1 MIDPT
6 LRSNN
11 YLEQVSRQSNAAGG
25 KAATDGTQKTAA
37 DGTNKTSDADNTR
50 PNETPTGGAASSL
63 TQQDFMRLLT
73 QQLAYQDPF
82 NPVSNDQ
89 MVSQMA
95 SFATVDG
102 INKMGDQF
110 AVMNQLM
117 GSGQA
122 LQASSLVGQ
131 DVLLPTS
138 DVWLEN
144 GQVSGAI
151 FSKNGEKLNNLSIR
165 VEDENGQLIKTID
178 MGGEK
183 DGVIRFNWD
192 GTDKDGN
199 PVPEGKYKLKAT
211 AEIEGENKDITDQ
224 LATYH
229 RVSSVVLQSDA
240 GALINVKGVE
250 GGIPLGNIL
259 EVGKVSDS
267 DGGSGGSDDKKPY
280 TPVMQTALMN
290 DNDKEE
296 TDEQRLRRFL

>member
-25 KAATDGTQKTAA
+25 AQKTAA
-37 DGTNKTSDADNTR
+37 EGTGKTTDADNTR
-50 PNETPTGGAASSL
+50 PNEHPTGSATSSL

-82 NPVSNDQ
+82 KPVSNDQ

-95 SFATVDG
+95 SFSTVDG
-102 INKMGDQF
+102 INKMGEQF
-110 AVMNQLM
+110 AAMNQLM

-138 DVWLEN
+138 DVCLEN

-151 FSKNGEKLNNLSIR
+151 FAKNGEKLNNLSIR
-165 VEDENGQLIKTID
+165 VENESGQLIKTID

-199 PVPEGKYKLKAT
+199 PVAEGKYKLKAT

-259 EVGKVSDS
+259 EVGKVNGSN
-267 DGGSGGSDDKKPY
+267 GGSPTPKPEK
-280 TPVMQTALMN
+280 PVPPIGELP
-290 DNDKEE
+290 EE
-296 TDEQRLRRFL
+296 DTDEQRLRRFL

>member
-6 LRSNN
+6 LRSSN

-25 KAATDGTQKTAA
+25 KSATEGAQKTAA
-37 DGTNKTSDADNTR
+37 EGTSGKGKTSDADNTR
-50 PNETPTGGAASSL
+50 PNETPTGGAVSSL

-102 INKMGDQF
+102 ISKMGDQF
-110 AVMNQLM
+110 ALMNQLM

-138 DVWLEN
+138 DAWLEN

-165 VEDENGQLIKTID
+165 VEDENGQLIKTIEL
-178 MGGEK
+178 GGEK

-211 AEIEGENKDITDQ
+211 AEIDGENKDISDQ

-229 RVSSVVLQSDA
+229 RVSSVVLQSDS
-240 GALINVKGVE
+240 GALINVKGVD
-250 GGIPLGNIL
+250 GGIPLSNIL
-259 EVGKVSDS
+259 EVGKVNDS
-267 DGGSGGSDDKKPY
+267 ATPTPKPEK
-280 TPVMQTALMN
+280 PVPPIGELP
-290 DNDKEE
+290 DEE
-296 TDEQRLRRFL
+296 QTDEQRLRRFL

>member
-1 MIDPT
+1 MIDPS

-11 YLEQVSRQSNAAGG
+11 YLEQVSRQSNAAAG
-25 KAATDGTQKTAA
+25 KSATEGTQKSATG
-37 DGTNKTSDADNTR
+37 GTGKTTDADNSR
-50 PNETPTGGAASSL
+50 PNETPTGGAVSSL

-102 INKMGDQF
+102 ISKMGDQF
-110 AVMNQLM
+110 ALMNQLM

-131 DVLLPTS
+131 DVLLPTT
-138 DVWLEN
+138 DAWLEN

-178 MGGEK
+178 IGGEK

-211 AEIEGENKDITDQ
+211 AEIDGENKDISDQ

-229 RVSSVVLQSDA
+229 RVSSVVLQSDS

-259 EVGKVSDS
+259 EVGKVNDS
-267 DGGSGGSDDKKPY
+267 NGGSPTPKPEK
-280 TPVMQTALMN
+280 PVPPIGELPE
-290 DNDKEE
+290 EE

>member
-25 KAATDGTQKTAA
+25 KAATAGTQKSAA
-37 DGTNKTSDADNTR
+37 NGTNKTSDADNTR
-50 PNETPTGGAASSL
+50 PNETPTGGATASL
-63 TQQDFMRLLT
+63 NQQDFMRLLT

-250 GGIPLGNIL
+250 GGVPLGNIL
-259 EVGKVSDS
+259 EVGKVNGSE
-267 DGGSGGSDDKKPY
+267 GGSSGSDDKKPY
-280 TPVMQTALMN
+280 TPVMQTGLMN